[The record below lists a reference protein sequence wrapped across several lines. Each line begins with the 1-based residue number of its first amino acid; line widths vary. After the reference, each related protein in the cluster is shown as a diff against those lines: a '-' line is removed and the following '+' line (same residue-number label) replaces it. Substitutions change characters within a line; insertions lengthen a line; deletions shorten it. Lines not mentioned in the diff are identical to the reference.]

1 MTDPDQTPA
10 PAPPPAL
17 DEQLAALGPR
27 EIAVGLPTYNNAA
40 TVAAVVAAVQAGL
53 RAHFPE
59 ATALVINSDA
69 GSLDRTPEVLAE
81 SGVPVVLTR
90 HEAPSG
96 ERAAVPFHGVPGRDA
111 ALRLTLDVAR
121 RVGARVLVVLEADVP
136 SIDAGWIERLVR
148 PAWDEKADLV
158 VPAYARHR
166 YEGTITNLLLAPLVR
181 ALFGRRLRQPLG
193 GAYALSARL
202 LEHALEQPGRP
213 TSGRDLLELWLVGT
227 AIADGFALR
236 EAWLGPRRVESR
248 TRTTDLP
255 TMVAQSLG
263 ALFTLMERYE
273 PLWLAVVG
281 SEPVPALGEA
291 APLATAPTAVDVE
304 RLVGA
309 FRRGVRDLVQIW
321 ELILTPET
329 LGDVLSLEV
338 RDAAAYRFADPVW
351 ARVVYEFALGHHFG
365 VVHGDHL
372 LRSLV
377 PLYLGRTAALV
388 NATQAAS
395 AAATEAA
402 LERVG
407 AAFERAKPYLV
418 ERWR

>member
-1 MTDPDQTPA
+1 
-10 PAPPPAL
+10 
-17 DEQLAALGPR
+17 
-27 EIAVGLPTYNNAA
+27 
-40 TVAAVVAAVQAGL
+40 
-53 RAHFPE
+53 
-59 ATALVINSDA
+59 
-69 GSLDRTPEVLAE
+69 
-81 SGVPVVLTR
+81 
-90 HEAPSG
+90 
-96 ERAAVPFHGVPGRDA
+96 
-111 ALRLTLDVAR
+111 
-121 RVGARVLVVLEADVP
+121 
-136 SIDAGWIERLVR
+136 
-148 PAWDEKADLV
+148 
-158 VPAYARHR
+158 
-166 YEGTITNLLLAPLVR
+166 
-181 ALFGRRLRQPLG
+181 
-193 GAYALSARL
+193 
-202 LEHALEQPGRP
+202 
-213 TSGRDLLELWLVGT
+213 
-227 AIADGFALR
+227 
-236 EAWLGPRRVESR
+236 
-248 TRTTDLP
+248 
-255 TMVAQSLG
+255 
-263 ALFTLMERYE
+263 
-273 PLWLAVVG
+273 
-281 SEPVPALGEA
+281 VPALGEA

>member
-1 MTDPDQTPA
+1 MTDTDQVPA
-10 PAPPPAL
+10 PVPPPDL
-17 DEQLAALGPR
+17 DEQLAALGAR

-40 TVAAVVAAVQAGL
+40 TVATVVAAVQAGL

-59 ATALVINSDA
+59 APALVINADA
-69 GSLDRTPEVLAE
+69 GSLDGTQELLAE
-81 SGVPVVLTR
+81 SGVPVVRVR

-96 ERAAVPFHGVPGRDA
+96 ERAGVPFHGVPGRDA

-121 RVGARVLVVLEADVP
+121 RVGARVLVVLEADVT
-136 SIDAGWIERLVR
+136 SIGEAWIERLVR

-158 VPAYARHR
+158 VPAYARYR

-213 TSGRDLLELWLVGT
+213 TGGRDLLELWLVGT

-236 EAWLGPRRVESR
+236 EVWLGPRRVESR

-255 TMVAQSLG
+255 TMVAQALG

-273 PLWLAVVG
+273 PLWLDVVG
-281 SEPVPALGEA
+281 SEPVAVLGEA

-304 RLVGA
+304 RLVAA
-309 FRRGVRDLVQIW
+309 FRRGVRDLVQFW

-329 LGDVLSLEV
+329 LGDVLSLDV
-338 RDAAAYRFADPVW
+338 RDTAAYRFPDRLW

-365 VVHGDHL
+365 VVHRDHL

-395 AAATEAA
+395 AQATAAA

>member
-1 MTDPDQTPA
+1 MMDTGVT
-10 PAPPPAL
+10 PAPPPL
-17 DEQLAALGPR
+17 DRQLAALGPR

-40 TVAAVVAAVQAGL
+40 TVATVVAAVQAGV
-53 RAHFPE
+53 RAHFPD
-59 ATALVINSDA
+59 ASALVVNADA
-69 GSLDRTPEVLAE
+69 GSLDRTPDVLAA
-81 SGVPVVLTR
+81 SGVPLVLAR

-111 ALRLTLDVAR
+111 ALRLMLDVAR
-121 RVGARVLVVLEADVP
+121 RVGARVLVVLEADVT
-136 SIDAGWIERLVR
+136 SIDEAWIERLVR

-193 GAYALSARL
+193 GAYALSGRL
-202 LEHALEQPGRP
+202 LEHALDQPGRP
-213 TSGRDLLELWLVGT
+213 RAGRDLLDLWLVGT

-255 TMVAQSLG
+255 ALVAQSLG
-263 ALFTLMERYE
+263 AVFTVMERYE
-273 PLWLAVVG
+273 SLWLGVRG
-281 SEPVPALGEA
+281 SEPVPAPGEA
-291 APLATAPTAVDVE
+291 APLATAPTPVDVE

-329 LGDVLSLEV
+329 LGDVLSLDV
-338 RDAAAYRFADPVW
+338 REAAAYRFPDPLW

-365 VVHGDHL
+365 VVHRDHL

-377 PLYLGRTAALV
+377 PLYLGRTAAFV

-395 AAATEAA
+395 VPAMEAA
-402 LERVG
+402 LEQVG
-407 AAFERAKPYLV
+407 AALEGQKPYLV